1 MTEASRRWRPCWIII
16 SRQVPRFAA
25 FTLDSRRSD
34 SELIAFLQSLTDPTF
49 TAEFDGERTHPV
61 SR

>member
-16 SRQVPRFAA
+16 STQVLRFVP
-25 FTLDSRRSD
+25 FTLTKAEQH
-34 SELIAFLQSLTDPTF
+34 ELIAFLQSLTDPTF